1 MDRQNRMHK
10 NLVEFNM
17 ARRDKTVPELMAG
30 DVVKIHRKIV
40 EAGKERIQVFQG
52 MVIAIKG
59 GQSSSPMITVRKVS
73 FGIGVEIVVPLYSP
87 NIDKIEVVKRTRAR
101 RAKLYFVRS
110 KAAKLLSKK
119 LKEVALKLNMIEA
132 PKVEEA
138 IVEEEASAVEEA
150 PQEAPVVEAEKV
162 ETPKA

>member
-1 MDRQNRMHK
+1 MHK
-10 NLVEFNM
+10 NLIEFNL
-17 ARRDKTVPELMAG
+17 ATRQKTVPELMPG

-40 EAGKERIQVFQG
+40 EAGKERIQIFQG
-52 MVIAIKG
+52 MVIAIKA

-101 RAKLYFVRS
+101 RAKLYYVRD

-119 LKEVALKLNMIEA
+119 LKEVALKLNMIEGPQA
-132 PKVEEA
+132 EEPATAKEEPTESEATAAETVEKE
-138 IVEEEASAVEEA
+138 II
-150 PQEAPVVEAEKV
+150 VEAEKIA
-162 ETPKA
+162 TPKA

>member
-1 MDRQNRMHK
+1 MHK

-17 ARRDKTVPELMAG
+17 ESRQKTLPELMPG

-40 EAGKERIQVFQG
+40 EAGKERLQIFQG

-59 GQSSSPMITVRKVS
+59 GQSSSPMITVRKIS

-87 NIDKIEVVKRTRAR
+87 NIDRIEVVKRTRSR
-101 RAKLYFVRS
+101 RAKLYFVRD

-119 LKEVALKLNMIEA
+119 LKEVALKLNMTKPPKAEDVIAEAEEMPTAEENVAEALVIEAEKIEA
-132 PKVEEA
+132 PKA
-138 IVEEEASAVEEA
+138 
-150 PQEAPVVEAEKV
+150 
-162 ETPKA
+162 

>member
-1 MDRQNRMHK
+1 MHK
-10 NLVEFNM
+10 NLIEFNL
-17 ARRDKTVPELMAG
+17 ASRQKTVPELMPG

-40 EAGKERIQVFQG
+40 EAGKERIQIFQG
-52 MVIAIKG
+52 MVIAIKA
-59 GQSSSPMITVRKVS
+59 GQSSSPMITIRKVS

-101 RAKLYFVRS
+101 RAKLYYVRD

-119 LKEVALKLNMIEA
+119 LKEVGLKLHMIEA

-138 IVEEEASAVEEA
+138 VAEEEAPVIEAATEE
-150 PQEAPVVEAEKV
+150 EVTTETPVVEAEKV